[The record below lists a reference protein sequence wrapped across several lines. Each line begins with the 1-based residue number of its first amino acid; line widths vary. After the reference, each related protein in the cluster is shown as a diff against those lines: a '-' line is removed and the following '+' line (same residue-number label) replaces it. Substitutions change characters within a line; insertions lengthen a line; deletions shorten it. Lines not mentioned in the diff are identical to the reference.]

1 MLPYNLVGI
10 SIGFWGSICYSYVK
24 YMQQMRIQKTQEVA
38 KEGAEDKPHREKEK
52 DESSGDEEKTI
63 KTKKKIASPSSSSS
77 GSVVVTVKEIEKTT
91 KPRKDAGGEVS
102 HAV

>member
-1 MLPYNLVGI
+1 
-10 SIGFWGSICYSYVK
+10 
-24 YMQQMRIQKTQEVA
+24 MQQMRIQKTQEVA

-63 KTKKKIASPSSSSS
+63 KIKKKIASPSS
-77 GSVVVTVKEIEKTT
+77 GSVVVTMKEIEKTT